1 MQTDMDRTQAP
12 SGRIG
17 SVPLAPAR
25 FAGLALLVIGTL
37 WLSLMAAGD
46 GALRADVSMTRFVQ
60 DHTSSLTD
68 SIADFGNAFGAARV
82 GVPLG
87 IGFAL
92 LLFWRGYPRG
102 GLLLLA
108 ATSMRL
114 ANYGL
119 KALFDSPRPTTDLV
133 RVEST
138 RDSNGFPSGHA
149 QGATLL
155 CGALLIALWP
165 LLNHW
170 QRFVA
175 SIAAFAIVVATAFA
189 RVIVGAHWP
198 TDVIGGVL
206 WGSILLALVSLIIER
221 VRKHGDAPRTQ
232 R

>member
-1 MQTDMDRTQAP
+1 MVSSDRTQAA

-17 SVPLAPAR
+17 SVPLAPLR
-25 FAGLALLVIGTL
+25 LAGFALLVIGTL

-46 GALRADVSMTRFVQ
+46 GALRADVSITRFVQ
-60 DHTSSLTD
+60 DHTSSLSN
-68 SIADFGNAFGAARV
+68 SIADFGNAFGSARV

-92 LLFWRGYPRG
+92 LFFWRGYPRG
-102 GLLLLA
+102 GSLLLA
-108 ATSMRL
+108 ATSMRV

-138 RDSNGFPSGHA
+138 RNSNGFPSGHA

-155 CGALLIALWP
+155 CGALLIAFWP

-170 QRFVA
+170 QRIVA
-175 SIAAFAIVVATAFA
+175 CIAAFAIVGATAFA
-189 RVIVGAHWP
+189 RVSVGAHWP

-206 WGSILLALVSLIIER
+206 WGVILLVLVKFIIESVGKR
-221 VRKHGDAPRTQ
+221 REAPRTQ